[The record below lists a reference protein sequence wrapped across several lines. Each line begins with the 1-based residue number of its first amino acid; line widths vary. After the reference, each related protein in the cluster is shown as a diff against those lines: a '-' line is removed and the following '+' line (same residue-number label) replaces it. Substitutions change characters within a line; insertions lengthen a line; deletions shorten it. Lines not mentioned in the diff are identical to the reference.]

1 MKKFNLKNTGNYNY
15 YNANILDIWYQ
26 DNKIVAYVEGTY
38 IYKTEMIIKNNE
50 IYNYYCN
57 CPSSE
62 GGMSFCK
69 HLSNQFSLIVVL
81 LCFYMGLR
89 L

>member
-50 IYNYYCN
+50 
-57 CPSSE
+57 E
-62 GGMSFCK
+62 GE
-69 HLSNQFSLIVVL
+69 N
-81 LCFYMGLR
+81 
-89 L
+89 